1 MTMHVMSCI
10 SIQCLRRD
18 IEQAGRHTC
27 HCMQQARQ
35 PVAKKN
41 SMLIVLEL
49 ASTRCY
55 LTVDWGTPFPVP
67 LLRSTLLLPLLL
79 LPDFLSLSVILPA
92 EKVLLPGRRRLPEAN
107 FCREVTGTGRLGDGT
122 KKSGDGQD
130 ASRTPT
136 GRVQDA
142 ARRSRT
148 GVRARR
154 QGFPAK

>member
-1 MTMHVMSCI
+1 MSCI

-27 HCMQQARQ
+27 HCIQQARQ

-92 EKVLLPGRRRLPEAN
+92 EKVLLPGRRRLPEARTSAGS
-107 FCREVTGTGRLGDGT
+107 FQAFPGFFLPAATCLCAFFATQVVTIFQATTLSTYLEDVNCYY
-122 KKSGDGQD
+122 KFKS
-130 ASRTPT
+130 P
-136 GRVQDA
+136 
-142 ARRSRT
+142 
-148 GVRARR
+148 
-154 QGFPAK
+154 PALYT